1 MGFMLMFILKEKVYF
16 YQNKKECWDRV
27 EAVTKAFFW
36 SDISL
41 EIAPSQIEAFGGLYL
56 PTCDLSLSNDTIAV
70 KISL

>member
-1 MGFMLMFILKEKVYF
+1 MFILKDEVYF

-27 EAVTKAFFW
+27 EAVITSFFL
-36 SDISL
+36 SDVSL

-56 PTCDLSLSNDTIAV
+56 PNCDLSLSNDTITV

>member
-1 MGFMLMFILKEKVYF
+1 MFILKDEVYF

-27 EAVTKAFFW
+27 EAVTTSFFFL
-36 SDISL
+36 SDVSL

-56 PTCDLSLSNDTIAV
+56 PTCDLSLSNDTITV